1 MNTPIWTTLAATAL
15 YLAAAALMA
24 RQLVD
29 RRGNPRAGMMLL
41 GALAVICHG
50 AALWP
55 LLITPAGI
63 QLGLFPVLSLVG
75 ATGAALVVISCL
87 WRPLEWISILVFPL
101 AAATLPLALWI
112 EAGEAASALDHGLG
126 AHVLLSI
133 LAYAVFAVAAAHA
146 VLMSVQHRQL
156 KDGHIR
162 GLMRV
167 FPPVQVMEIMLFE
180 MIWLGM
186 ALLFA
191 AIVTGFIYVD
201 DLFAQHLVHK
211 TVLSLVA
218 LVVYG
223 VLLAGRHLFGWR
235 ARTAVRMT
243 LAGFALLVLA
253 FFGSQLVL
261 EYILERTG

>member
-1 MNTPIWTTLAATAL
+1 MNITIWTALAAMAL
-15 YLAAAALMA
+15 YLGAAGAMA
-24 RQLVD
+24 RQL
-29 RRGNPRAGMMLL
+29 RQGRTGKHAGILLL
-41 GALAVICHG
+41 GVLALACHLAG
-50 AALWP
+50 LWP
-55 LLITPAGI
+55 RLITPAGV

-75 ATGAALVVISCL
+75 AAGVALVVLSCF
-87 WRPLEWISILVFPL
+87 WRPLEWISVLVFPL
-101 AAATLPLALWI
+101 SALTLPPALWI
-112 EAGEAASALDHGLG
+112 QAGQAATALDYGLG

-133 LAYAVFAVAAAHA
+133 VAYAVFTLASAHA
-146 VLMSVQHRQL
+146 LLMRVQHRQL
-156 KDGHIR
+156 KGGHIH

-167 FPPVQVMEIMLFE
+167 LPPVQVMETMLFE
-180 MIWLGM
+180 MLWLGLV
-186 ALLFA
+186 LLVA
-191 AIVTGFIYVD
+191 AITTGFVYVQ

-218 LVVYG
+218 PVVYG

-261 EYILERTG
+261 EYILAPGA

>member
-1 MNTPIWTTLAATAL
+1 MTIAIWTALAAVAF
-15 YLAAAALMA
+15 YLGAAGLLA
-24 RQLVD
+24 REL
-29 RRGNPRAGMMLL
+29 RRGRTGKHAGLLLL
-41 GALAVICHG
+41 GVVAVICH
-50 AALWP
+50 AAGLWP
-55 LLITPAGI
+55 RLVTPDGI

-75 ATGAALVVISCL
+75 ATGAILVVISCL
-87 WRPLEWISILVFPL
+87 WRPLEWISVLVFPL
-101 AAATLPLALWI
+101 SALTVPPALWI
-112 EAGEAASALDHGLG
+112 DAGQAASSLDYGLG

-133 LAYAVFAVAAAHA
+133 IAYAVFAVAAAHA
-146 VLMSVQHRQL
+146 LLMQLQHRQL
-156 KDGHIR
+156 KEGHIR
-162 GLMRV
+162 GIMRV
-167 FPPVQVMEIMLFE
+167 MPPIQVMEIMLFE

-186 ALLFA
+186 VLLVA
-191 AIVTGFIYVD
+191 AIATGFVYVD

-223 VLLAGRHLFGWR
+223 VLLGGRHLFGWR

-261 EYILERTG
+261 EYILDQGT

>member
-1 MNTPIWTTLAATAL
+1 MTMTSSTALAAIAL
-15 YLAAAALMA
+15 YFTAAGLMA
-24 RQLVD
+24 REL
-29 RRGNPRAGMMLL
+29 RRGRTGKHAAILLL
-41 GALAVICHG
+41 GVVAVICHVAG
-50 AALWP
+50 LWP
-55 LLITPAGI
+55 RLITPDGI

-75 ATGAALVVISCL
+75 ATGAALVILSCF
-87 WRPLEWISILVFPL
+87 WRPLEWISVLVFPL
-101 AAATLPLALWI
+101 SALTVPPALWI
-112 EAGEAASALDHGLG
+112 QAGETASSLNHGLG

-146 VLMSVQHRQL
+146 LLMHVQHRQL
-156 KDGHIR
+156 KEGHIR
-162 GLMRV
+162 GVMRV
-167 FPPVQVMEIMLFE
+167 MPPVQVMEIMLFE

-186 ALLFA
+186 VLLVA
-191 AIVTGFIYVD
+191 AIATGFVYVD

-223 VLLAGRHLFGWR
+223 VLLGGRHLFGWR

-261 EYILERTG
+261 EYILDSGA